1 MPRGVFPAKVGYN
14 RVQTVAIDAE
24 AIIVGAGFSGI
35 GMAIQLRKQGVDS
48 LLILERAGDVGGI
61 WRDNVYPGCACDIP
75 SMLYSFSFETSTD
88 WTRLFP
94 RQEEIWNYLRDCVK
108 KYGLQQHLRLNQELV
123 EARYDDASATWSLR
137 MADGTS
143 LTTPILILA
152 MGALNRRV
160 VPSFPGLETFKG
172 ERFHSSTW
180 DPKADLHAKNVAV
193 IGTGAS
199 AIQIIPEIA
208 GDAKRLTV
216 FQRTPAWV
224 MPRSDRPVSP
234 GERWRRR
241 HLPGYAWLQRRA
253 IYWMLEVRAIGFV
266 VNPKVLRAG
275 EGVVLRFLA
284 SQVPDPELRKKL
296 TPPYRMG
303 CKRVLLSDD
312 YYATFVRD
320 DVELVTTPI
329 AEFRERAIVTSDGRE
344 YPVDAVVFATGFDA
358 TESIGSARIYG
369 RNGTELAA
377 EWKDGMA
384 AYMGTS
390 VTKFPNMFLIV
401 GPNTGLG
408 HNSMIEMME
417 AQYRYVCGAID
428 LLKGN
433 GARALDVSPQAQ
445 EAFNRGLQ
453 DRLKTTV
460 WSSGC
465 RSWYLDKNGKN
476 TTLWPGFTY
485 AFRKLTRRP
494 KAEHF
499 ELLR

>member
-1 MPRGVFPAKVGYN
+1 
-14 RVQTVAIDAE
+14 VQTASIDAE

-35 GMAIQLRKQGVDS
+35 GMAIQLRKQGINS
-48 LLILERAGDVGGI
+48 LLVLERGGDVGGI

-75 SMLYSFSFETSTD
+75 SMLYSFSFETSTE

-94 RQEEIWNYLRDCVK
+94 RQHEIWNYLRDCVK
-108 KYGLQQHLRLNQELV
+108 KYDLQQHLRLNQELV
-123 EARYDDASATWSLR
+123 EARYDDASATWHLR
-137 MADGTS
+137 MADGSS
-143 LTTPILILA
+143 LTTRILILA
-152 MGALNRRV
+152 MGALNRPV
-160 VPSFPGLETFKG
+160 VPSFPGLENFKG

-180 DPKADLHAKNVAV
+180 DANADLHAKNVAV

-199 AIQIIPEIA
+199 AIQIVPEIA

-216 FQRTPAWV
+216 FQRTAAWV
-224 MPRSDRPVSP
+224 MPRSDRPVSS

-241 HLPGYAWLQRRA
+241 HVPGYAWLQRRL
-253 IYWMLEVRAIGFV
+253 IYWMLELRAYGFV
-266 VNPKVLRAG
+266 VNPKALKAG
-275 EGVVLRFLA
+275 EGVALRFLK
-284 SQVPDPELRKKL
+284 SQVPDPQLRAKL

-312 YYATFVRD
+312 YYATFARD
-320 DVELVTTPI
+320 HVELVTTPI

-344 YPVDAVVFATGFDA
+344 FPIDAVVFATGFDA
-358 TESIGSARIYG
+358 TESIGSARIFG
-369 RNGTELAA
+369 RNGTELAD

-384 AYMGTS
+384 AYLGTS
-390 VTKFPNMFLIV
+390 VTQFPNMFLIV

-417 AQYRYVCGAID
+417 AQYNYVCGAVA
-428 LLKGN
+428 LLESK
-433 GARALDVSPQAQ
+433 GARAMDVFPQAQ
-445 EAFNRGLQ
+445 EAFNQGLQ
-453 DRLKTTV
+453 ERLKTTV

-494 KAEHF
+494 RAEHF

>member
-1 MPRGVFPAKVGYN
+1 
-14 RVQTVAIDAE
+14 
-24 AIIVGAGFSGI
+24 
-35 GMAIQLRKQGVDS
+35 
-48 LLILERAGDVGGI
+48 
-61 WRDNVYPGCACDIP
+61 
-75 SMLYSFSFETSTD
+75 
-88 WTRLFP
+88 
-94 RQEEIWNYLRDCVK
+94 
-108 KYGLQQHLRLNQELV
+108 
-123 EARYDDASATWSLR
+123 
-137 MADGTS
+137 
-143 LTTPILILA
+143 
-152 MGALNRRV
+152 
-160 VPSFPGLETFKG
+160 
-172 ERFHSSTW
+172 
-180 DPKADLHAKNVAV
+180 
-193 IGTGAS
+193 
-199 AIQIIPEIA
+199 
-208 GDAKRLTV
+208 
-216 FQRTPAWV
+216 

-241 HLPGYAWLQRRA
+241 HCPATRGCSVARSIGCSRCA
-253 IYWMLEVRAIGFV
+253 RIGFV

-320 DVELVTTPI
+320 NVELVTTPI

-369 RNGTELAA
+369 RHGADLAA

-390 VTKFPNMFLIV
+390 VTKFPNMFLII

-417 AQYRYVCGAID
+417 AQYSYVCGAID

-453 DRLKTTV
+453 ERLKTTV
-460 WSSGC
+460 WSTGC

-494 KAEHF
+494 QAEHF

>member
-1 MPRGVFPAKVGYN
+1 M
-14 RVQTVAIDAE
+14 QTVAIDAE

-35 GMAIQLRKQGVDS
+35 GMAIQLRKQGIDS
-48 LLILERAGDVGGI
+48 LLVLERAGDVGGI

-88 WTRLFP
+88 WTRVFP
-94 RQEEIWNYLRDCVK
+94 RQEEIWNYLRDCVE
-108 KYGLQQHLRLNQELV
+108 KYDLQQHLRLNQELV
-123 EARYDDASATWSLR
+123 EARYDDASATWRLR
-137 MADGTS
+137 MADGT
-143 LTTPILILA
+143 LLATRILILA
-152 MGALNRRV
+152 IGALNRPV
-160 VPSFPGLETFKG
+160 VPSFPGLEDFKG
-172 ERFHSSTW
+172 ERFHSSAW
-180 DPKADLHAKNVAV
+180 DPNADLRAKNVAV

-216 FQRTPAWV
+216 FQRTAAWV
-224 MPRSDRPVSP
+224 MPRSDRPVSS

-241 HLPGYAWLQRRA
+241 HLPGYAWLQRRT
-253 IYWMLEVRAIGFV
+253 IYWLLEMRAYGFV
-266 VNPKVLRAG
+266 VNPKVLQAG
-275 EGVVLRFLA
+275 EGVARRFLQ
-284 SQVPDPELRKKL
+284 SQIHDPELREKL

-312 YYATFVRD
+312 YYTTFARD
-320 DVELVTTPI
+320 NVELVTAPI

-358 TESIGSARIYG
+358 TESIGSARIFG
-369 RNGTELAA
+369 RGGTELAA

-390 VTKFPNMFLIV
+390 VTKFPNMFLII

-433 GARALDVSPQAQ
+433 GARALDVFPQAQ
-445 EAFNRGLQ
+445 EAFNHGIQ
-453 DRLKTTV
+453 ERLKTTV

-465 RSWYLDKNGKN
+465 RSWYLDKSGKN

-494 KAEHF
+494 QAEHF

>member
-1 MPRGVFPAKVGYN
+1 MR
-14 RVQTVAIDAE
+14 TVPIDAE

-35 GMAIQLRKQGVDS
+35 GMAIQLRKRGVDS

-108 KYGLQQHLRLNQELV
+108 KYDLQQHLRLNQELV
-123 EARYDDASATWSLR
+123 EARYDDASATWHLR

-143 LTTPILILA
+143 LTTRILILA
-152 MGALNRRV
+152 MGALNRPV
-160 VPSFPGLETFKG
+160 VPSFPGLETFNG

-180 DPKADLHAKNVAV
+180 DPKADLRAKNVAV

-224 MPRSDRPVSP
+224 TPRSDRPVSP

-253 IYWMLEVRAIGFV
+253 IYWMLEVRAFGFV

-320 DVELVTTPI
+320 NVELVTTPI

-358 TESIGSARIYG
+358 TESFGSASIYG
-369 RNGTELAA
+369 R
-377 EWKDGMA
+377 
-384 AYMGTS
+384 
-390 VTKFPNMFLIV
+390 
-401 GPNTGLG
+401 
-408 HNSMIEMME
+408 
-417 AQYRYVCGAID
+417 R
-428 LLKGN
+428 
-433 GARALDVSPQAQ
+433 R
-445 EAFNRGLQ
+445 
-453 DRLKTTV
+453 
-460 WSSGC
+460 
-465 RSWYLDKNGKN
+465 
-476 TTLWPGFTY
+476 
-485 AFRKLTRRP
+485 RRP
-494 KAEHF
+494 C
-499 ELLR
+499 R